1 MTRLL
6 AGCGLVAVLLGPPLE
21 AQGLPSGAPGR
32 PLRVDGQQELYF
44 GELLTGLPSAVLRN
58 DPLRA
63 GRIQI
68 AGERH
73 ADVLVF
79 FLLPSALVGP
89 GGADVPL
96 VFGPTDAGWSP
107 ERSIDLQAPFDPA
120 APTVLGLPTNG
131 RGLIFLGGT
140 ALPAGT
146 LPAGEYTANVTL
158 TISYLGN

>member
-6 AGCGLVAVLLGPPLE
+6 AGWGLMAALLGAPLE
-21 AQGLPSGAPGR
+21 AQEFPSGAPGR
-32 PLRVDGQQELYF
+32 SLRVDGQQELYF
-44 GELLTGLPSAVLRN
+44 GELLTGLPSAVLRS
-58 DPLRA
+58 DPVRA

-68 AGERH
+68 SGERH
-73 ADVLVF
+73 SDVLVS
-79 FLLPSALVGP
+79 FLLPAGLFGP

-107 ERSIDLQAPFDPA
+107 DRDIGLQVAFDPA
-120 APTVLGLPTNG
+120 APTVLELPNNG

-140 ALPAGT
+140 ALPAGS
-146 LPAGEYTANVTL
+146 LPAGDYLANVTL

>member
-6 AGCGLVAVLLGPPLE
+6 AGWGLVAVLLGAPLE
-21 AQGLPSGAPGR
+21 AQSAAPGR

-44 GELLTGLPSAVLRN
+44 GDLLTGLPSAVLRN
-58 DPLRA
+58 DPVRA

-68 AGERH
+68 AGEH
-73 ADVLVF
+73 HSDLLVS
-79 FLLPSALVGP
+79 FLLPSALLGP

-107 ERSIDLQAPFDPA
+107 DRDIGLQLPFDPA
-120 APTVLGLPTNG
+120 APTVIRLPTNG

-146 LPAGEYTANVTL
+146 LPAGEYTSNVTL